1 MSQSEGREEASSRRG
16 RLGARATGGDATHS
30 KGTSRWETCEK
41 KGSSQRTK
49 KKRIKKTHQ
58 VAAASHLAFVS
69 GKAQRARNQE
79 KGRPPSGCEREGVLV
94 HL

>member
-1 MSQSEGREEASSRRG
+1 MQRKAKNEGHGGRR
-16 RLGARATGGDATHS
+16 DAWQRDEQE
-30 KGTSRWETCEK
+30 GEK
-41 KGSSQRTK
+41 KGSGQRTK
-49 KKRIKKTHQ
+49 KKRKKIKQTHQ

-69 GKAQRARNQE
+69 GKAQ